1 MAEAANADDADAA
14 VRRDVMHQQRL
25 EDGDAAAEHRPGG
38 FKIDVFRQRDH
49 PLPVGAQLIGEAA
62 AVDDGGHRAFQTVHV
77 VAADTGVAV
86 AAAARRPA
94 NADLLANLQP
104 FILRRAAQRRHP
116 ANHLVTGHQRIARHA
131 PFIVD
136 HRQVGVAD
144 PAVLHLHFDIFR
156 LKVAGIVLPQRQI
169 GARFFG
175 GVTFNSAHDSFLGFG
190 VVKKEV

>member
-14 VRRDVMHQQRL
+14 VRRDVMHQQRF
-25 EDGDAAAEHRPGG
+25 EDGNAAAEHRPGG

-104 FILRRAAQRRHP
+104 FILRCATQGRHP
-116 ANHLVTGHQRIARHA
+116 ANHLVTGHQRITRHA
-131 PFIVD
+131 PFVVD